1 MHALWSRHPISTL
14 DSAISL
20 FLRCKTK
27 INDIKNCPFKGC
39 IPQKDRTQIHFYDIS
54 DPYYEFTN
62 FYRRPVHIDG
72 KDWPTTE
79 HYYQAQK
86 FTDSAVKEH
95 IRRMRSPR
103 EAFEFSRGHVSDR
116 SNWDDVKEDIM
127 RIALFH
133 KFEQHPDLQEKLIA
147 TGGKRLVEHS
157 PRDSYW
163 GDGGDGKGKNRL
175 GELLMEVRQ
184 NLRKTPQTHTKK
196 K

>member
-1 MHALWSRHPISTL
+1 MRYHKF
-14 DSAISL
+14 L
-20 FLRCKTK
+20 FLGAKPRSTTVKTALSRVAYHK
-27 INDIKNCPFKGC
+27 KTATPT
-39 IPQKDRTQIHFYDIS
+39 TQIHFYDKS

-103 EAFEFSRGHVSDR
+103 EAFEFSRGHISDR

-133 KFEQHPDLQEKLIA
+133 KFEQHPDLREKLFA

-157 PRDSYW
+157 PHDSYW